1 MDKEKVIQNYMK
13 SLGISREDAEQLWE
27 DDQAD
32 YIGEQGEEMTLK
44 AKEIRRYEQS
54 TEKKERKPREKKID
68 QEKVAILEYL
78 VNRMESR
85 HCVLEEDE
93 WDFDK
98 IIVANPQKEIT
109 FRVGE
114 NEYSL
119 TLTKHRPPKK

>member
-1 MDKEKVIQNYMK
+1 MDKEKAIQNYMK

-54 TEKKERKPREKKID
+54 AEKKERKPREKKID
-68 QEKVAILEYL
+68 QEKVAIIDFIWGCMLNNTHLLENL
-78 VNRMESR
+78 LEVDNVN
-85 HCVLEEDE
+85 
-93 WDFDK
+93 
-98 IIVANPQKEIT
+98 VANPQKEIT